1 MHSVKEKTQDEVH
14 VLNVFQ
20 FNIKLNKRANF
31 VFFISLIFGFVS
43 DFLFLEFANKFMLIL
58 VLEVLIQV

>member
-31 VFFISLIFGFVS
+31 VFLSLLFLALYLIFYFS
-43 DFLFLEFANKFMLIL
+43 NLPINLC
-58 VLEVLIQV
+58 